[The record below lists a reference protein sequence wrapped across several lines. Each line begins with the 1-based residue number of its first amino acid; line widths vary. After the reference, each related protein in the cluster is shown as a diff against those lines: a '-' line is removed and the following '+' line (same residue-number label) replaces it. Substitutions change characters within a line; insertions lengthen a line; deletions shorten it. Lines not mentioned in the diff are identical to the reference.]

1 MFRSL
6 VAHTAAASAGVAAGF
21 AALPRRLPSQC
32 AVCRA
37 WPAQPL
43 CNGCVT
49 RFAQPVPRCPTCA
62 LALPA
67 RAAGPV
73 DAAGPCGRCLSA
85 PPPLDAC
92 RAAVSYGYP
101 WADVLTQFKFQ
112 GQPGWAGSLA
122 TLLRSTPWVEPALDA
137 ADAVLPL
144 PLAPPRLRERGFN
157 QSQLLARAL
166 APGKT
171 DTHLLLRLTD
181 TPPQHALP
189 RAERLRN
196 LRGAF
201 AVDPLRAAA
210 VAGRRLVLVDDVM
223 TTGATLFTAAA
234 ALKAAGAAHVTGL
247 VLARTEALVN

>member
-6 VAHTAAASAGVAAGF
+6 LAQAATRVPGRVAAGLR
-21 AALPRRLPSQC
+21 ALPQRLPSQC

-37 WPAQPL
+37 WPAEPL

-49 RFAQPVPRCPTCA
+49 RFAQPVPRCRTCA
-62 LALPA
+62 IALPA
-67 RAAGPV
+67 RAAVGDTPQ
-73 DAAGPCGRCLSA
+73 CGRCITE

-92 RAAVSYGYP
+92 LAAVRYGYP

-112 GQPGWAGSLA
+112 GQPGWAASLA
-122 TLLRSTPWVEPALDA
+122 TLVRSTPWVEPALDA
-137 ADAVLPL
+137 ADAVVPL
-144 PLAPPRLRERGFN
+144 PLSPQRLRARGFN
-157 QSQLLARAL
+157 QSLLLAGAL
-166 APGKT
+166 SPAKT
-171 DTHLLLRLTD
+171 DAHLLLRLTD

-201 AVDPLRAAA
+201 AVEPLRAAEL
-210 VAGRRLVLVDDVM
+210 AGKRVVLVDDVM

-234 ALKAAGAAHVTGL
+234 ALKVAGAAHVTGL
-247 VLARTEALVN
+247 VLARTEN